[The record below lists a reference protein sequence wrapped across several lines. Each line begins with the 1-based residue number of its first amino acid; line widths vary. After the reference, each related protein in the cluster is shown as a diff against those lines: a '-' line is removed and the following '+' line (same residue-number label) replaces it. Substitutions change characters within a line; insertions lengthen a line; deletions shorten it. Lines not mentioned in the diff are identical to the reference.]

1 MRVDRLIYVFDGAVH
16 EDEPSDKLDA
26 SALQNRPQS
35 KLATGACCCRLERI
49 TLVAT
54 RYAVLIE
61 LLCVVRD
68 RSSAVRG

>member
-1 MRVDRLIYVFDGAVH
+1 
-16 EDEPSDKLDA
+16 
-26 SALQNRPQS
+26 
-35 KLATGACCCRLERI
+35 
-49 TLVAT
+49 LVAT